1 MEDWKLAPARD
12 LGLAGLQR
20 SRSIWRES
28 GLVENLAR
36 LAAWSGLRAA
46 LRLLHRMKVH
56 GRENLPRSPSFVMA
70 ANHASHLDALV
81 LGAAVPLAW
90 RDHVFPMAAGD
101 VFFENRRIAALATT
115 LLNALPVWRRKP
127 GGHGVR
133 ELRRR
138 LVEEPC
144 IYLLFPEGGRARD
157 GKMQPFKHGIGMMVA
172 ETAVPVVPCHLRGTF
187 EAYPPGCHVP
197 RLHRIVLRIGEPL
210 TFASTPNTREGWEQV
225 GRAVEEAVLRLAA
238 STTR

>member
-1 MEDWKLAPARD
+1 VEEWKLAPARD
-12 LGLAGLQR
+12 LGLQGLQR

-28 GLVENLAR
+28 GLVESLAR
-36 LAAWSGLRAA
+36 LAAWGGLRAA

-56 GRENLPRSPSFVMA
+56 GRENLPPSPSFVMA

-101 VFFENRRIAALATT
+101 VFFESRRVAALVTT
-115 LLNALPVWRRKP
+115 LLNALPVWRRKA

-133 ELRRR
+133 DMRRR

-144 IYLLFPEGGRARD
+144 IYLLFPEGGRSRD

-187 EAYPPGCHVP
+187 EAYPPGCHLP
-197 RLHRIVLRIGEPL
+197 RLHRIALHIGEPL
-210 TFASTPNTREGWEQV
+210 TFAATPNTREGWDHV
-225 GRAVEEAVLRLAA
+225 GRAVEEAVHRLAGSNA
-238 STTR
+238 R